1 MKSKKRILVILA
13 GGASSRLKKSLDD
26 VDLDKNVSDLAKSSH
41 KTLIPLGKDKR
52 PLIYFILQNALN
64 AGVSEVFLITSPEN
78 LAFKDFIQSEVFKDS
93 FSDIN
98 INFAIQFKPED
109 REKPLGTSDALMQ
122 AMDQHDVLK
131 NNSFVII
138 NGDNLY
144 SVNSLN
150 SLYELDEKQHSL
162 ISYDR
167 DGLNFPHERLTK
179 FALIN
184 VDENNQLINII
195 EKPPLEEVDNFRD
208 KFDKIRVSMN
218 IFKFFGPTIYPFIK
232 NCPMHPERKEKEI
245 PEAVRN
251 YIKDYPNS
259 FNALPFFEHIPDL
272 TSAKDI
278 LNIIKTIPNSN
289 E

>member
-1 MKSKKRILVILA
+1 MKSKERILVILA
-13 GGASSRLKKSLDD
+13 GGASSRLKKSLNDIN
-26 VDLDKNVSDLAKSSH
+26 LDRNVSEIAKSSH
-41 KTLIPLGKDKR
+41 KTLIPLGDDKR
-52 PLIYFILQNALN
+52 PLLYFILQNALS
-64 AGVSEVFLITSPEN
+64 AGVRDVFLITSPEN
-78 LAFKDFIQSEVFKDS
+78 SAFKRFIETKVFKDS
-93 FSDIN
+93 FSKIN
-98 INFAIQFKPED
+98 ISFAIQYKPVD

-122 AMDQHDVLK
+122 AMDQHKVLK
-131 NNSFVII
+131 SNSFVII

-195 EKPPLEEVDNFRD
+195 EKPPIEEVDNFRD
-208 KFDKIRVSMN
+208 KLDKIRVSMN
-218 IFKFFGPTIYPFIK
+218 IFKFFGPTIYPYIK
-232 NCPMHPERKEKEI
+232 NCPLHPERKEKEI

-251 YIKDYPNS
+251 YIKDFPNS

>member
-1 MKSKKRILVILA
+1 MKNKKRILIILA
-13 GGASSRLKKSLDD
+13 GGASSRLKKTLNDVNLDQ
-26 VDLDKNVSDLAKSSH
+26 NVSDVAKSSH
-41 KTLIPLGKDKR
+41 KTLIPLGNDKR
-52 PLIYFILQNALN
+52 PLLYFILKNALN

-78 LAFKDFIQSEVFKDS
+78 SAFKSFIESEVFKNS
-93 FSDIN
+93 FLDMKV
-98 INFAIQFKPED
+98 NFAIQEKPKD

-131 NNSFVII
+131 SNSFVII

-144 SVNSLN
+144 SVKSLN
-150 SLYELDEKQHSL
+150 SLFDLDQKQHAL

-167 DGLNFPHERLTK
+167 DALNFPHERLTK

-184 VDENNQLINII
+184 VNENNKLINII
-195 EKPPLEEVDNFRD
+195 EKPPIEEVDNFRD
-208 KFDKIRVSMN
+208 KLNKIRVSMN

-232 NCPMHPERKEKEI
+232 NCPLHPERKEKEI

-251 YIKDYPNS
+251 YIKEFPNS
-259 FNALPFFEHIPDL
+259 FDALPFFEHIPDL

-278 LNIIKTIPNSN
+278 LTIIKSIKNSN

>member
-13 GGASSRLKKSLDD
+13 GGASSRLKKSLNDIN
-26 VDLDKNVSDLAKSSH
+26 LDKNITDIAKSSH
-41 KTLIPLGKDKR
+41 KTLIPLGDDKR
-52 PLIYFILQNALN
+52 PLLYFILQNAVS
-64 AGVSEVFLITSPEN
+64 AGVRDVFLITSPEN
-78 LAFKDFIQSEVFKDS
+78 SAFKSFMETKIFKRI
-93 FSDIN
+93 FSDIK
-98 INFAIQFKPED
+98 INFAIQYKPED
-109 REKPLGTSDALMQ
+109 RVKPLGTSDALMQ
-122 AMDQHDVLK
+122 AMDQHEVLK
-131 NNSFVII
+131 RNSFVII

-150 SLYELDEKQHSL
+150 SLYELDEKQHAL

-184 VDENNQLINII
+184 VNENNQLINII
-195 EKPPLEEVDNFRD
+195 EKPPIEEVDNFRD
-208 KFDKIRVSMN
+208 KLDKIRVSMN
-218 IFKFFGPTIYPFIK
+218 IFKFFGPTIYSFIK
-232 NCPMHPERKEKEI
+232 NCPLHPERKEKEI

-251 YIKDYPNS
+251 YIKDFPNS
-259 FNALPFFEHIPDL
+259 FDAIPFFEHIPDL

-278 LNIIKTIPNSN
+278 LNIIKSIPNYN

>member
-1 MKSKKRILVILA
+1 MKSKERILVILA
-13 GGASSRLKKSLDD
+13 GGASSRLKKSLNDIN
-26 VDLDKNVSDLAKSSH
+26 LDKNITDIAKSSH
-41 KTLIPLGKDKR
+41 KTLIPLGDDKR
-52 PLIYFILQNALN
+52 PLLYFILQNAVS
-64 AGVSEVFLITSPEN
+64 AGVRDVFLITSPEN
-78 LAFKDFIQSEVFKDS
+78 SAFKSFMETKIFKRI
-93 FSDIN
+93 FSDIK
-98 INFAIQFKPED
+98 INFAIQHKPED
-109 REKPLGTSDALMQ
+109 RVKPLGTSDALMQ
-122 AMDQHDVLK
+122 AMDQHEVLK
-131 NNSFVII
+131 RNSFVII

-150 SLYELDEKQHSL
+150 SLYELNEKQHAL

-184 VDENNQLINII
+184 VNENNRLINII
-195 EKPPLEEVDNFRD
+195 EKPPIEEVDSFRD
-208 KFDKIRVSMN
+208 KLDKIRVSMN

-232 NCPMHPERKEKEI
+232 NCPIHPERKEKEI

-251 YIKDYPNS
+251 YIKEFPNS
-259 FNALPFFEHIPDL
+259 FDAIPFFEHIPDL

-278 LNIIKTIPNSN
+278 LSIIKSIPNSN

>member
-13 GGASSRLKKSLDD
+13 GGASSRLKKSLKN
-26 VDLDKNVSDLAKSSH
+26 VDLDKNVSDLAKNSH

-122 AMDQHDVLK
+122 AMDQHEVLK
-131 NNSFVII
+131 SNSFVII

-208 KFDKIRVSMN
+208 KFNKIRVSMN

>member
-13 GGASSRLKKSLDD
+13 GGASSRLKKSLND

-78 LAFKDFIQSEVFKDS
+78 SAFKDFIQSEVFKDS

-98 INFAIQFKPED
+98 INFAIQYKPED

-122 AMDQHDVLK
+122 AMDQHEILK
-131 NNSFVII
+131 SNSFVII

-150 SLYELDEKQHSL
+150 SLYEQDEKQHSL

-195 EKPPLEEVDNFRD
+195 EKPPIEEVDNFRD
-208 KFDKIRVSMN
+208 KLDKIRVSMN

-232 NCPMHPERKEKEI
+232 NCPLHPERKEKEI

-251 YIKDYPNS
+251 YIKEFPNS
-259 FNALPFFEHIPDL
+259 FDAIPFFEHIPDL

-278 LNIIKTIPNSN
+278 LSIIKSIPNSN

>member
-13 GGASSRLKKSLDD
+13 GGASSRLKKSLND
-26 VDLDKNVSDLAKSSH
+26 VDLDQRVSDVAKTSH
-41 KTLIPLGKDKR
+41 KTLIPLGNEKK
-52 PLIYFILQNALN
+52 PLLYFILQNALN

-78 LAFKDFIQSEVFKDS
+78 SAFKDFIQSEVFKDR
-93 FSDIN
+93 FSEIN
-98 INFAIQFKPED
+98 INFAIQYKPED

-195 EKPPLEEVDNFRD
+195 EKPPLEEVNNFRD
-208 KFDKIRVSMN
+208 KLDKIRVSMN

-232 NCPMHPERKEKEI
+232 NCPLHPERKEKEI

-251 YIKDYPNS
+251 YIKNFPNS
-259 FNALPFFEHIPDL
+259 FNALPFHEHIPDL

>member
-1 MKSKKRILVILA
+1 MKSREKILVILA
-13 GGASSRLKKSLDD
+13 GGASSRLKKSLSDIN
-26 VDLDKNVSDLAKSSH
+26 LDKNITDIAKSSH
-41 KTLIPLGKDKR
+41 KTLIPLGDDKR
-52 PLIYFILQNALN
+52 PLLYFILQNALS
-64 AGVSEVFLITSPEN
+64 AGVKDVFLITSPEN
-78 LAFKDFIQSEVFKDS
+78 SAFKQFIETKVFKEK
-93 FSDIN
+93 FSKIN
-98 INFAIQFKPED
+98 INFAIQYKPEG

-122 AMDQHDVLK
+122 AMDQHELLK
-131 NNSFVII
+131 SNSFVII

-150 SLYELDEKQHSL
+150 SLYELDEKQHAL

-167 DGLNFPHERLTK
+167 DALNFPHERLTK

-184 VDENNQLINII
+184 VNENNQLINII
-195 EKPPLEEVDNFRD
+195 EKPPIEEIDNFRD
-208 KFDKIRVSMN
+208 KIDKIRVSMN

-232 NCPMHPERKEKEI
+232 NCPLHPERKEKEI

-251 YIKDYPNS
+251 YIKDFPNS
-259 FNALPFFEHIPDL
+259 FDALPFFEHIPDL

-278 LNIIKTIPNSN
+278 LSIIKSIPNSN

>member
-1 MKSKKRILVILA
+1 MKNNERILVILA
-13 GGASSRLKKSLDD
+13 GGASSRLKKSLNDIK
-26 VDLDKNVSDLAKSSH
+26 LDRNVSEIAKSSH
-41 KTLIPLGKDKR
+41 KTLIPLGDDKR
-52 PLIYFILQNALN
+52 PLLYFILQNALS
-64 AGVSEVFLITSPEN
+64 AKVRDVFIITSPEN
-78 LAFKDFIQSEVFKDS
+78 SAFKDFIESEVFKS
-93 FSDIN
+93 NFSDIN
-98 INFAIQFKPED
+98 INFAIQYKPDD

-131 NNSFVII
+131 SNSYIII

-144 SVNSLN
+144 SVDSLN
-150 SLYELDEKQHSL
+150 SLFELDDKQHAL

-167 DGLNFPHERLTK
+167 DALNFPHERLTK

-184 VDENNQLINII
+184 VNEKNRLINII

-208 KFDKIRVSMN
+208 KLGKIRVSMN

-232 NCPMHPERKEKEI
+232 NCPLHPERKEKEI

-251 YIKDYPNS
+251 YIKEFPNS
-259 FNALPFFEHIPDL
+259 FEALPFFEHIPDL

-278 LNIIKTIPNSN
+278 LSIIKSIPNSN
-289 E
+289 D

>member
-122 AMDQHDVLK
+122 AMDQHEVLK
-131 NNSFVII
+131 SNSFVII

-184 VDENNQLINII
+184 VDENSQLINII
-195 EKPPLEEVDNFRD
+195 EKPPIEEIDNFRD
-208 KFDKIRVSMN
+208 RLDKIRVSMN

-232 NCPMHPERKEKEI
+232 NCPLHPERKEKEI

-251 YIKDYPNS
+251 YIKDFPNS

>member
-1 MKSKKRILVILA
+1 MKNKKRILIILA
-13 GGASSRLKKSLDD
+13 GGASSRLKKTLNDVNLDQ
-26 VDLDKNVSDLAKSSH
+26 NVSDIAKSSH
-41 KTLIPLGKDKR
+41 KTLIPLGNDKR
-52 PLIYFILQNALN
+52 PLLYFILKNALS

-78 LAFKDFIQSEVFKDS
+78 SAFKSFIESEVFKNS
-93 FSDIN
+93 FLDMKV
-98 INFAIQFKPED
+98 NFAIQEKPKD

-131 NNSFVII
+131 SNSFVII

-144 SVNSLN
+144 SVKSLN
-150 SLYELDEKQHSL
+150 SLFDLDQKQHAL

-167 DGLNFPHERLTK
+167 DALNFPHERLTK

-184 VDENNQLINII
+184 VNDNNKLINII
-195 EKPPLEEVDNFRD
+195 EKPPIEEVDNFRD
-208 KFDKIRVSMN
+208 KLNKIRVSMN

-232 NCPMHPERKEKEI
+232 NCPLHPERKEKEI

-251 YIKDYPNS
+251 YIKEFPNS
-259 FNALPFFEHIPDL
+259 FDALPFFEHIPDL

-278 LNIIKTIPNSN
+278 LTIIKSIKNSN

>member
-1 MKSKKRILVILA
+1 MKNKKRILIILA
-13 GGASSRLKKSLDD
+13 GGASSRLKKTLNDVNLDQ
-26 VDLDKNVSDLAKSSH
+26 NVSDVAKSSH
-41 KTLIPLGKDKR
+41 KTLIPLGNDKR
-52 PLIYFILQNALN
+52 PLLYFILKNALN

-78 LAFKDFIQSEVFKDS
+78 SAFKTFVESEVFKNS
-93 FSDIN
+93 FLDIKVK
-98 INFAIQFKPED
+98 FAIQEKPKD

-131 NNSFVII
+131 SNSFVII

-144 SVNSLN
+144 SVKSLN
-150 SLYELDEKQHSL
+150 SLFELDEKQHAL

-167 DGLNFPHERLTK
+167 DALNFPHERLTK

-184 VDENNQLINII
+184 VNENNKLINII
-195 EKPPLEEVDNFRD
+195 EKPPIEEVDNFRD
-208 KFDKIRVSMN
+208 KLNKIRVSMN

-232 NCPMHPERKEKEI
+232 NCPLHPERKEKEI

-251 YIKDYPNS
+251 YIKEFPNS
-259 FNALPFFEHIPDL
+259 FDALPFFEHIPDL

-278 LNIIKTIPNSN
+278 LTIIKSIKNSN

>member
-1 MKSKKRILVILA
+1 MKKKKRILIILA
-13 GGASSRLKKSLDD
+13 GGASSRLKKTLNDVNLDQ
-26 VDLDKNVSDLAKSSH
+26 NVSDVAKSSH
-41 KTLIPLGKDKR
+41 KTLIPLGNDKR
-52 PLIYFILQNALN
+52 PLLYFILKNALN

-78 LAFKDFIQSEVFKDS
+78 SAFKTFVESEVFKNS
-93 FSDIN
+93 FLDIKV
-98 INFAIQFKPED
+98 NFAIQEKPKD

-131 NNSFVII
+131 SNSFVII

-144 SVNSLN
+144 SVKSLN
-150 SLYELDEKQHSL
+150 SLFELDEKQHAL

-167 DGLNFPHERLTK
+167 DALNFPHERLTK

-184 VDENNQLINII
+184 VNENNKLINII
-195 EKPPLEEVDNFRD
+195 EKPPIEEVDNFRD
-208 KFDKIRVSMN
+208 KLNKIRVSMN

-232 NCPMHPERKEKEI
+232 NCPLHPERKEKEI

-251 YIKDYPNS
+251 YIKEFPNS
-259 FNALPFFEHIPDL
+259 FDALPFFEHIPDL

-278 LNIIKTIPNSN
+278 LTIIKSIKNSN

>member
-1 MKSKKRILVILA
+1 MKNKKRILIILA
-13 GGASSRLKKSLDD
+13 GGASSRLKKTLNDVNLDQ
-26 VDLDKNVSDLAKSSH
+26 NVSDVAKSSH
-41 KTLIPLGKDKR
+41 KTLIPLGNDKR
-52 PLIYFILQNALN
+52 PLLYFILKNALN

-78 LAFKDFIQSEVFKDS
+78 SAFKSFIESKVFKNS
-93 FSDIN
+93 FLDIKV
-98 INFAIQFKPED
+98 NFAIQEKPKD

-131 NNSFVII
+131 SNSFVII

-144 SVNSLN
+144 SVKSLN
-150 SLYELDEKQHSL
+150 SLFELDEKQHAL
-162 ISYDR
+162 VSYDR
-167 DGLNFPHERLTK
+167 DALNFPHERLTK

-184 VDENNQLINII
+184 VNENNKLINII
-195 EKPPLEEVDNFRD
+195 EKPPIEEVDNFRD
-208 KFDKIRVSMN
+208 KLNKIRVSMN

-232 NCPMHPERKEKEI
+232 NCPLHPERKEKEI

-251 YIKDYPNS
+251 YIKEFPNS
-259 FNALPFFEHIPDL
+259 FDALPFFEHIPDL

-278 LNIIKTIPNSN
+278 LTIIKSIKNSN

>member
-1 MKSKKRILVILA
+1 MKNKKRILIILA
-13 GGASSRLKKSLDD
+13 GGASSRLKKTLNDVNLDQ
-26 VDLDKNVSDLAKSSH
+26 NVSDVAKSSH
-41 KTLIPLGKDKR
+41 KTLIPLGNDKR
-52 PLIYFILQNALN
+52 PLLYFILKNALS

-78 LAFKDFIQSEVFKDS
+78 SAFKSFIESEVFKNS
-93 FSDIN
+93 FLDMKV
-98 INFAIQFKPED
+98 NFAIQEKPKD

-131 NNSFVII
+131 SNSFVII

-144 SVNSLN
+144 SVKSLN
-150 SLYELDEKQHSL
+150 SLFDLDQKQHAL

-167 DGLNFPHERLTK
+167 DALNFPHERLTK

-184 VDENNQLINII
+184 VNENNKLINII
-195 EKPPLEEVDNFRD
+195 EKPPIEEVDNFRD
-208 KFDKIRVSMN
+208 KLNKIRVSMN

-232 NCPMHPERKEKEI
+232 NCPLHPERKEKEI

-251 YIKDYPNS
+251 YIKEFPNS
-259 FNALPFFEHIPDL
+259 FDALPFFEHIPDL

-278 LNIIKTIPNSN
+278 LTIIKSIKNSN

>member
-1 MKSKKRILVILA
+1 MKKTLNDVN
-13 GGASSRLKKSLDD
+13 LDQ
-26 VDLDKNVSDLAKSSH
+26 NVSDVAKSSH
-41 KTLIPLGKDKR
+41 KTLIPLGNDKR
-52 PLIYFILQNALN
+52 PLLYFILKNALN

-78 LAFKDFIQSEVFKDS
+78 SAFKTFVESEVFKNS
-93 FSDIN
+93 FLDIKV
-98 INFAIQFKPED
+98 NFAIQEKPKD

-131 NNSFVII
+131 SNSFVII

-144 SVNSLN
+144 SVKSLN
-150 SLYELDEKQHSL
+150 SLFELDEKQHAL

-167 DGLNFPHERLTK
+167 DALNFPHERLTK

-184 VDENNQLINII
+184 VNENNKLINII
-195 EKPPLEEVDNFRD
+195 EKPPIEEVDNFRD
-208 KFDKIRVSMN
+208 KLNKIRVSMN

-232 NCPMHPERKEKEI
+232 NCPLHPERKEKEI

-251 YIKDYPNS
+251 YIKEFPNS
-259 FNALPFFEHIPDL
+259 FDALPFFEHIPDL

-278 LNIIKTIPNSN
+278 LTIIKSIKNSN

>member
-1 MKSKKRILVILA
+1 MKNKKRILIILA
-13 GGASSRLKKSLDD
+13 GGASSRLKKTLNDVNLDQ
-26 VDLDKNVSDLAKSSH
+26 NVSDVAKSSH
-41 KTLIPLGKDKR
+41 KTLIPLGNDKR
-52 PLIYFILQNALN
+52 PLLYFILKNALN

-78 LAFKDFIQSEVFKDS
+78 SAFKTFVESKVFKNS
-93 FSDIN
+93 FLDIKV
-98 INFAIQFKPED
+98 NFAIQEKPKD

-131 NNSFVII
+131 SNSFVII

-144 SVNSLN
+144 SVKSLN
-150 SLYELDEKQHSL
+150 SLFELDEKQHAL

-167 DGLNFPHERLTK
+167 DALNFPHERLTK

-184 VDENNQLINII
+184 VNENNKLINII
-195 EKPPLEEVDNFRD
+195 EKPPMEEVDNFRE
-208 KFDKIRVSMN
+208 KLNKIRVSMN

-232 NCPMHPERKEKEI
+232 NCPLHPERKEKEI

-251 YIKDYPNS
+251 YIKEFPNS
-259 FNALPFFEHIPDL
+259 FDALPFFEHIPDL

-278 LNIIKTIPNSN
+278 LTIIKSIKNSN

>member
-1 MKSKKRILVILA
+1 MKNKKRILIILA
-13 GGASSRLKKSLDD
+13 GGASSRLKRTLNDVNLDQ
-26 VDLDKNVSDLAKSSH
+26 NVSDVAKSSH
-41 KTLIPLGKDKR
+41 KTLIPLGNDKR
-52 PLIYFILQNALN
+52 PLLYFILKNALN
-64 AGVSEVFLITSPEN
+64 AGVSEVFLITSPKN
-78 LAFKDFIQSEVFKDS
+78 SAFKTFIESEVFKNS
-93 FSDIN
+93 FLDMKV
-98 INFAIQFKPED
+98 NFAIQEKPKD

-131 NNSFVII
+131 SNSFVII

-144 SVNSLN
+144 SVKSLN
-150 SLYELDEKQHSL
+150 SLFELDEKQHAL

-167 DGLNFPHERLTK
+167 DALNFPHERLTK

-184 VDENNQLINII
+184 VNENNKLINII
-195 EKPPLEEVDNFRD
+195 EKPPIEEVDNFRD
-208 KFDKIRVSMN
+208 KLNKIRVSMN

-232 NCPMHPERKEKEI
+232 NCPLHPERKEKEI

-251 YIKDYPNS
+251 YIKEFPNS
-259 FNALPFFEHIPDL
+259 FDALPFFEHIPDL

-278 LNIIKTIPNSN
+278 LTIIKSIKNSN

>member
-1 MKSKKRILVILA
+1 MKSKIRILVILA
-13 GGASSRLKKSLDD
+13 GGASSRLKKSLND
-26 VDLDKNVSDLAKSSH
+26 VDLDQNVSDVAKTSH
-41 KTLIPLGKDKR
+41 KTLIPLGNEKR
-52 PLIYFILQNALN
+52 PLLYFILQNALN

-78 LAFKDFIQSEVFKDS
+78 SAFKDFIQSEVFKES
-93 FSDIN
+93 FSDIK
-98 INFAIQFKPED
+98 INFAIQYKPED

-122 AMDQHDVLK
+122 AMDQHEVLK

-150 SLYELDEKQHSL
+150 SLYELDERQHSL

-195 EKPPLEEVDNFRD
+195 EKPPLEEVNNFRD
-208 KFDKIRVSMN
+208 KLDKIRVSMN

-232 NCPMHPERKEKEI
+232 NCPLHPERKEKEI

-251 YIKDYPNS
+251 YIKDFPNS

>member
-1 MKSKKRILVILA
+1 MISRKRILVILA
-13 GGASSRLKKSLDD
+13 GGASSRLKKSLSDIN
-26 VDLDKNVSDLAKSSH
+26 LDKNITDIAKSSH
-41 KTLIPLGKDKR
+41 KTLIPLGDDKR
-52 PLIYFILQNALN
+52 PLLYFILQNALS
-64 AGVSEVFLITSPEN
+64 ARVRDVFLITSPEN
-78 LAFKDFIQSEVFKDS
+78 SAFKSFVETKIFKDN
-93 FSDIN
+93 FSEIN
-98 INFAIQFKPED
+98 INFAIQYKPD
-109 REKPLGTSDALMQ
+109 DSEKPLGTSDALMQ
-122 AMDQHDVLK
+122 AMDQHEILK
-131 NNSFVII
+131 RKSFVII

-150 SLYELDEKQHSL
+150 SLFKLDEEQHAL

-167 DGLNFPHERLTK
+167 DALNFPHERLTK

-184 VDENNQLINII
+184 VNKNNQLVNII
-195 EKPPLEEVDNFRD
+195 EKPPIEEVDNFRD
-208 KFDKIRVSMN
+208 KLNKIRVSMN

-232 NCPMHPERKEKEI
+232 NCPLHPERKEKEI

-251 YIKDYPNS
+251 YIKQYPNS

-278 LNIIKTIPNSN
+278 LTIIKSIPNSN

>member
-13 GGASSRLKKSLDD
+13 GGASSRLKKSLND

-52 PLIYFILQNALN
+52 PLIYFILQNALK
-64 AGVSEVFLITSPEN
+64 ARVSDVFLITSPEN

-98 INFAIQFKPED
+98 IKFAIQYKSKD

-122 AMDQHDVLK
+122 AMDQHEVLK
-131 NNSFVII
+131 SNSFVII

-195 EKPPLEEVDNFRD
+195 EKPPIEEVDNFRD
-208 KFDKIRVSMN
+208 KLDKIRVSMN
-218 IFKFFGPTIYPFIK
+218 IFKFFGPTIYPYIK
-232 NCPMHPERKEKEI
+232 NCPLHPERKEKEI

-251 YIKDYPNS
+251 YIKDFPNS

-278 LNIIKTIPNSN
+278 LNIVKAIPNSN

>member
-1 MKSKKRILVILA
+1 MKNKKRILIILA
-13 GGASSRLKKSLDD
+13 GGASSRLKKTLNDVNLDQ
-26 VDLDKNVSDLAKSSH
+26 NVSDVAKSSH
-41 KTLIPLGKDKR
+41 KTLIPLGNDKR
-52 PLIYFILQNALN
+52 PLLYFILKNALN

-78 LAFKDFIQSEVFKDS
+78 SAFKTFIESEVFKNS
-93 FSDIN
+93 FLDIKV
-98 INFAIQFKPED
+98 NFAIQEKPKD

-122 AMDQHDVLK
+122 AMDQYDVLK
-131 NNSFVII
+131 SNSFVII

-144 SVNSLN
+144 SVKSLN
-150 SLYELDEKQHSL
+150 SLFELDEKQHAL

-167 DGLNFPHERLTK
+167 DALNFPHERLTK

-184 VDENNQLINII
+184 VNKNNKLINII

-208 KFDKIRVSMN
+208 KLNKIRVSMN

-232 NCPMHPERKEKEI
+232 NCPLHPERKEKEI

-251 YIKDYPNS
+251 YIKEFPNS
-259 FNALPFFEHIPDL
+259 FDALPFFEHIPDL

-278 LNIIKTIPNSN
+278 LTIIKSIKNSN